1 MISDEQNSDA
11 PPAALRR
18 LEDQARRD
26 LGIVA
31 YPNIDWVRPVQG
43 PTSSK
48 ALDCLIV
55 GGGQFGIAVA
65 LALRRECVTNIV
77 VLDEA
82 EAGYEGP
89 WANFARM
96 QTLRTPKTLTG
107 PDLGI
112 PSLTFRAWCDAR
124 HGAGTWDRLDRIPR
138 LWWMDYLAWYRRT
151 LDLPVRNRV
160 QVSAVVPVS
169 DRLFRVEAKTASDV
183 ETLFARTV
191 VFANGAVGSGALLH
205 ASIITDAVPRD
216 RYAHTNEPIDFASL
230 RGKRIGILGVGASAF
245 DNAATALENGASEAH
260 VFCRRPALPRDNPR
274 RWMEFSGF
282 LAHYPELPDARR
294 WAYMQR
300 LLEIGQPPPTN
311 TYARATALPGFRLHT
326 AAPWLSVICAGPD
339 ASIEVTT
346 PAGRYAFDF
355 VIGATGIE
363 VDMTLRPELAAIAP
377 HVATWADRY
386 DPPEWA
392 VNARLS
398 RFPYLD
404 RFGAFT
410 ERETGRAPWA
420 GRAFAIFRGAT
431 LSLGPSAASNSNMKY
446 TVPRLVSGIT
456 RQLFL
461 DAADCYFDAFVSG
474 DHLELRQTG

>member
-1 MISDEQNSDA
+1 MISEQQNYDA
-11 PPAALRR
+11 TPAALRR
-18 LEDQARRD
+18 LEDQAHRD
-26 LGIVA
+26 LGVVA
-31 YPNIDWVRPVQG
+31 YPDVDWVRPIQG
-43 PTSSK
+43 PAGSK
-48 ALDCLIV
+48 ALDCVIV
-55 GGGQFGIAVA
+55 GGGQFGITLA
-65 LALRRECVTNIV
+65 LALRRECVANIA

-82 EAGYEGP
+82 EAGHEGP
-89 WANFARM
+89 WASFARM

-138 LWWMDYLAWYRRT
+138 LWWMDYLAWYRQA

-169 DRLFRVEAKTASDV
+169 DRLFRVEAGTASAV

-191 VFANGAVGSGALLH
+191 VFATGAIGSGALLH
-205 ASIITDAVPRD
+205 APIVTDAVPRG
-216 RYAHTNEPIDFASL
+216 RYAHTNEPIDFSLL

-245 DNAATALENGASEAH
+245 DNAATALENGALEAH

-282 LAHYPELPDARR
+282 LAHYPELPDAQR

-311 TYARATALPGFRLHT
+311 TYARATALPGFQLHT
-326 AAPWLSVICAGPD
+326 AAPWLSVVCAGAGAP
-339 ASIEVTT
+339 IEVTT
-346 PAGRYAFDF
+346 PAGRHAFDF

-363 VDMTLRPELAAIAP
+363 VDMKLRPELAAITP

-386 DPPEWA
+386 DPPAAA
-392 VNARLS
+392 VNTRLS

-404 RFGAFT
+404 RFGGFT
-410 ERETGRAPWA
+410 AREPGQALWA

-461 DAADCYFDAFVSG
+461 DAADGYFDAFVSG
-474 DHLELRQTG
+474 DHMELRQTG